1 MYTGTLINDLMA
13 AVERAE
19 RRAAHTGRRQES
31 AVEVELRMLEA
42 MYFQQPQTERVMAG
56 AA

>member
-19 RRAAHTGRRQES
+19 QKACNRRQAAPS
-31 AVEVELRMLEA
+31 KGIARDLLRCR
-42 MYFQQPQTERVMAG
+42 FQ
-56 AA
+56 